1 MFNIKTISLGVVSV
15 LALVLFTPTF
25 VSESLLFPFISG
37 KNFFFRSLVLCGC
50 VLFAWVIYKYRRIAS
65 VNNFPHIIFGF
76 FVGVVLLA
84 DLFGVNPTRSIFGNF
99 ERMEGWFTIGL
110 LYLLFILLY
119 QTYNSVFIWRTVFNV
134 SLIPNIYIIL
144 FTFYQYFGGGTISQE
159 SHLLRP
165 DATLGN
171 SSYLGGYALM
181 YIFILAWLTL
191 TSKNIFSK
199 VVYGILILANMYV
212 MALTLT
218 RGALV
223 GFAVAIGSIVVMA
236 SAVYFFKKIKKQVMP
251 RFLFLAPL
259 AVGLCIIGTITF
271 VLNRDS
277 SFVQNSRPLQR
288 LTTISLEDTSVRAR
302 VINWSMSWEG
312 FKERP
317 ILGWGQENFLY
328 VFSKHFDPRMGAY
341 EAWYDRSHNIFL
353 DWLIAAGV
361 LGLAGY
367 LGLYVVSLWMLWVR
381 PNART
386 VFSLQES
393 ILWTGFFV
401 AYFVHNFFVFDNIA
415 SYVLFVFVLAY
426 ITWKSYFSEKSAPQ
440 ELSKKQSIIIALI
453 LALIGILGIYFTVY
467 RPWMGSMQLTHA
479 MKYTDVVLNAQSDAQ
494 AQAWSKQELGTAY
507 TKNELSSLAREKFQQ
522 ATQHPL
528 GRTEAREQ
536 LAQKL
541 RSVLENKT
549 ISNDEKIEWVRLVM
563 LELENEIKQDSNNAR
578 IYQLTAGVLL
588 QIGKAKEAIV
598 FFEKAQA
605 LSPKKQLIMLDTAIA
620 YQLLGDYDKA
630 LEISKQAF
638 DLDQT
643 FVGAKTRYTLSL
655 YRVGRDAEAQELDAQ
670 LVKDMVKRD
679 PNPTLRT
686 IYENQVKLARVDYRV
701 RMAVSAYDKGDMA
714 TYNRYIREIN
724 DIDPSAVVRLREIIK
739 QSQG

>member
-1 MFNIKTISLGVVSV
+1 MKTFYSVIAGILAFVLFVPTVVSND
-15 LALVLFTPTF
+15 
-25 VSESLLFPFISG
+25 LLFPFISG
-37 KNFFFRSLVLCGC
+37 KNFIFRLLVLCVC
-50 VLFAWVIYKYRRIAS
+50 LLFAWAIFKYRKITP
-65 VNNFPHIIFGF
+65 VNNPPHIIFGF

-99 ERMEGWFTIGL
+99 ERMEGWFTLGL

-119 QTYNSVFIWRTVFNV
+119 QIYNSIFIWRTVFKISLV
-134 SLIPNIYIIL
+134 SNIYIIL
-144 FTFYQYFGGGTISQE
+144 FTLDQYWGGREISQYADT
-159 SHLLRP
+159 LRP

-199 VVYGILILANMYV
+199 VAYSVLILVNIYV
-212 MALTLT
+212 MAITLT

-236 SAVYFFKKIKKQVMP
+236 SVVYLFKKIKKQVMP

-259 AVGLCIIGTITF
+259 AVGLCIVGVITF

-277 SFVQNSRPLQR
+277 SFVQNYRPLQR
-288 LTTISLEDTSVRAR
+288 LATISLEDTSVRAR
-302 VINWSMSWEG
+302 VINWSVSWDG

-328 VFSKHFDPRMGAY
+328 VFSAHFDPRMGAY

-353 DWLIAAGV
+353 DWLIAAGA
-361 LGLAGY
+361 LGLIGY
-367 LGLYVVSLWMLWVR
+367 LGLYIVSLWMLWVR

-386 VFSLQES
+386 VFSLTES

-415 SYVLFVFVLAY
+415 SYILFVFVLAY
-426 ITWKSYFSEKSAPQ
+426 ITWKSYASGKNETR
-440 ELSKKQSIIIALI
+440 ELSKKHSTIVAVFF
-453 LALIGILGIYFTVY
+453 AFIGIFGIYFTVY
-467 RPWMGSMQLTHA
+467 RPWIGGLH
-479 MKYTDVVLNAQSDAQ
+479 LAQ
-494 AQAWSKQELGTAY
+494 AIQYTEVALITESDTQAQVWSKEEIGIAY
-507 TKNELSSLAREKFQQ
+507 TKRELISFARERFQQ
-522 ATQHPL
+522 AAQYPL

-549 ISNDEKIEWVRLVM
+549 ISNNEKVEWIRLVM
-563 LELENEIKQDSNNAR
+563 LELEDEIKRDPNNAR

-643 FVGAKTRYTLSL
+643 FVGAKTRYALSL
-655 YRVGRDAEAQELDAQ
+655 YRVGRDDEAQELDVE

-679 PNPTLRT
+679 SNPTLRT

-714 TYNRYIREIN
+714 TYNRYIREIS

-739 QSQG
+739 ESQG